1 MFLTYEDYRS
11 TEKSLS
17 LKEMEKLHEEIRKE
31 VGNDQD
37 ALDLYK
43 ELIDTAT
50 RYLFFRSN
58 WMLWSL
64 EEKVE
69 KDPSRTSCHN
79 SVIVKFNQLAR
90 YLNTQGKAA
99 SWREVL
105 GYEEDNRYFRKRI
118 GDFACYLA
126 FINSLLAR

>member
-1 MFLTYEDYRS
+1 MFLTYEDYCKKQ
-11 TEKSLS
+11 KSLS
-17 LKEMEKLHEEIRKE
+17 LEEMTKLHKEMREEI
-31 VGNDQD
+31 NSDPD
-37 ALDLYK
+37 ALDLYQ
-43 ELIDTAT
+43 ELIETAT

-58 WMLWSL
+58 WMLWNL
-64 EEKVE
+64 EEKAE

-90 YLNTQGKAA
+90 YLTMQGKAA

-105 GYEEDNRYFRKRI
+105 GYEEENPYFRKRI